1 LINNSKI
8 ALLIFAALMA
18 KQYNQSKAL
27 LAITKASLLAILK
40 NPGALFFSLG
50 FPLIF
55 VWIFGSFGDGGVNAF
70 KIALAQNA
78 DTSNAPLYQN
88 IKNNPL
94 IKLLKYTDTVE
105 QRKDLEK
112 GRIAAIL
119 NIVSK
124 KDSADNIK
132 YDIQLQSTTAS
143 IPEMATVVPILENIV
158 DKYEKAMN
166 PKQQTLVSISKHI
179 YAIREYKQIDFVL
192 PGQIG
197 FSILFSTLFGIA
209 FTFYNLREQLVL
221 KRFYASPVNK
231 LNILLG
237 IGFSRLVFQ
246 LINVIVLIVVGHFW
260 LGFTLSHGFATFAQM
275 LLLAFLLLMVLMGVG
290 LIFSSIVK
298 SDSTIPLLINL
309 FALPQMLLGGTF
321 FSISVF
327 PQWMQT
333 FCKTLPL
340 THFNIAIRK
349 ISFEGLSLIDCWQNL
364 GVIGIWLVVVYALV
378 YKFFKWE

>member
-1 LINNSKI
+1 MAII
-8 ALLIFAALMA
+8 FIHFIPTFAASMA

-55 VWIFGSFGDGGVNAF
+55 VWIFGSFGEGGVSQF

-78 DTSNAPLYQN
+78 DTSNAPLYQS
-88 IKNNPL
+88 IIHNPL
-94 IKLLKYTDTVE
+94 IKLVRYKDTLE
-105 QRKDLEK
+105 QRNDLEK
-112 GRIAAIL
+112 GRISAIM
-119 NIVSK
+119 NIVAV
-124 KDSADNIK
+124 KDSTIYLK
-132 YDIQLQSTTAS
+132 YDIQLKSTTAS
-143 IPEMATVVPILENIV
+143 IPDLATVVPVLENIV
-158 DKYEKAMN
+158 DKYEKGMN
-166 PKQQTLVSISKHI
+166 PQQQSLVSISKQI
-179 YAIREYKQIDFVL
+179 YSIREYKQIDFVL

-237 IGFSRLVFQ
+237 IGFSRLLFQ
-246 LINVIVLIVVGHFW
+246 LINVIVLIAVGHFA
-260 LGFTLSHGFATFAQM
+260 LGFTLSNGFATFAQM
-275 LLLAFLLLMVLMGVG
+275 LLLAFLLLLVLMGVG

-349 ISFEGLSLIDCWQNL
+349 ISFEGLSFIDCWQNL

>member
-1 LINNSKI
+1 VAII
-8 ALLIFAALMA
+8 FIHFIPTFAASMA

-55 VWIFGSFGDGGVNAF
+55 VWIFGSFGEGGVSQF

-78 DTSNAPLYQN
+78 DTSNAPLYQS
-88 IKNNPL
+88 IIHNPL
-94 IKLLKYTDTVE
+94 IKLVRYKDTLE
-105 QRKDLEK
+105 QRNDLEK
-112 GRIAAIL
+112 GRISAIM
-119 NIVSK
+119 NIVAV
-124 KDSADNIK
+124 KDSTISLK
-132 YDIQLQSTTAS
+132 YDIQLKSTTAS
-143 IPEMATVVPILENIV
+143 IPDLATVVPVLENIV
-158 DKYEKAMN
+158 DKYEKGMN
-166 PKQQTLVSISKHI
+166 PQQQSLVSISKQI
-179 YAIREYKQIDFVL
+179 YSIREYKQIDFVL

-237 IGFSRLVFQ
+237 IGFSRLLFQ
-246 LINVIVLIVVGHFW
+246 LINVIVLIAVGHFA
-260 LGFTLSHGFATFAQM
+260 LGFTLSNGFATFAQM
-275 LLLAFLLLMVLMGVG
+275 LLLAFLLLLVLMGVG

-349 ISFEGLSLIDCWQNL
+349 ISFEGLSFIDCWQNL

>member
-1 LINNSKI
+1 VAII
-8 ALLIFAALMA
+8 FIHFIPTFAASMA

-55 VWIFGSFGDGGVNAF
+55 VWIFGSFGEGGVSQF

-78 DTSNAPLYQN
+78 DTSNAPLYQS
-88 IKNNPL
+88 IIHNPL
-94 IKLLKYTDTVE
+94 IKLVRYKDTLE
-105 QRKDLEK
+105 QRNDLEK
-112 GRIAAIL
+112 GRISAIM
-119 NIVSK
+119 NIVAV
-124 KDSADNIK
+124 KDSTIYLK
-132 YDIQLQSTTAS
+132 YDIQLKSTTAS
-143 IPEMATVVPILENIV
+143 IPDLATVVPVLENIV
-158 DKYEKAMN
+158 DKYEKGMN
-166 PKQQTLVSISKHI
+166 PQQESLVSISKQI
-179 YAIREYKQIDFVL
+179 YSIREYKQIDFVL

-237 IGFSRLVFQ
+237 IGFSRLLFQ
-246 LINVIVLIVVGHFW
+246 LINVIVLIVVGHFA
-260 LGFTLSHGFATFAQM
+260 LGFTLSNGFATFAQM
-275 LLLAFLLLMVLMGVG
+275 LLLAFLLLLVLMGVG

-321 FSISVF
+321 FSISLF

-349 ISFEGLSLIDCWQNL
+349 ISFEGLSFIDCWENL